1 MVILERVM
9 ILVFIL
15 KYCIVIKYINIVMGS
30 VFEISSEDFR
40 FSNMRIIMIMVIK
53 IWRVIVFW
61 SVLIVLLMSWVWL

>member
-53 IWRVIVFW
+53 I
-61 SVLIVLLMSWVWL
+61 